1 MEIRPLRETDS
12 RLEVS
17 RIYEESWK
25 FAYQGIVPQS
35 YLDGIPAGRW
45 ADVLDRAGWDT
56 LVLTEGGKLAGTSSV
71 CPSRW
76 PGWPGFGEVASLYL
90 LPEYMGRGYGR
101 ALLEAAVETLAGQGF
116 RDVLLWVLE
125 DNRRARRFYER
136 AGFAFH
142 GDAME
147 DVIGG
152 KPLREVLYRQI
163 GRASCRERV

>member
-76 PGWPGFGEVASLYL
+76 PGWPGFGEVASSTQRSTSRK
-90 LPEYMGRGYGR
+90 PCPASVSTAASSR
-101 ALLEAAVETLAGQGF
+101 ALPYPRPMYSGS
-116 RDVLLWVLE
+116 R
-125 DNRRARRFYER
+125 
-136 AGFAFH
+136 
-142 GDAME
+142 
-147 DVIGG
+147 
-152 KPLREVLYRQI
+152 
-163 GRASCRERV
+163 

>member
-56 LVLTEGGKLAGTSSV
+56 LVLTVGERLAALDPGNGETYRANAGGYALELEELDRDFAAFLDGRTDRTIVFGDRFPLLYFAG
-71 CPSRW
+71 
-76 PGWPGFGEVASLYL
+76 A
-90 LPEYMGRGYGR
+90 
-101 ALLEAAVETLAGQGF
+101 
-116 RDVLLWVLE
+116 
-125 DNRRARRFYER
+125 
-136 AGFAFH
+136 
-142 GDAME
+142 
-147 DVIGG
+147 
-152 KPLREVLYRQI
+152 
-163 GRASCRERV
+163 